1 MLLEQNTDT
10 LLDDKQFYDL
20 AIAKFVDVMQWHQ
33 DVALESW
40 AENLL
45 DNLVPFVE
53 GVRASLYVANPEEK
67 TLSFLT
73 GFALDKEDYIKEKIR
88 YGEDLIGQAAKTR
101 QLIQLEPQLEET
113 VLLETTTAQIPI
125 RQILIQPIV
134 SNDQLSGILEILFFK
149 DLQPEYLEFLKQ
161 INPNIGSN
169 LNLHIQEE
177 KLKKRN
183 DELDKKNK
191 QITSSIKYAKN
202 IQDAILPIYD
212 YFTETFREH
221 FILFLP
227 KDIVS
232 GDFYWATKVGDKTFL
247 AAVDC
252 TGHGV
257 AGAFMSMIGNT
268 LLNQIIN
275 EKRIIEP
282 EEILEALNHNIRV
295 ALRQDTSNNKDGM
308 DLGLCCI
315 NPPDK
320 DGKVEVVYA
329 GAKRPLYAACRGELF
344 ELRGDRYSIGG
355 WFGIDHPEFK
365 NKTLTLEVG
374 DTIYLTTDGYSDTAN
389 QKRKKLGE
397 KRLKKMLIEH
407 SGETMKRQKKLLLK
421 ALDKHQQG
429 TEQRDDITIIGVKL

>member
-1 MLLEQNTDT
+1 M
-10 LLDDKQFYDL
+10 LDDKQFYDL

-53 GVRASLYVANPEEK
+53 GVRASLYIANPEEQS
-67 TLSFLT
+67 LSFLT
-73 GFALDKEDYIKEKIR
+73 GFALDKRDGVKLKIK
-88 YGEDLIGQAAKTR
+88 YGEDLIGQAAKNR
-101 QLIQLEPQLEET
+101 QMIQIEPQIDEG
-113 VLLETTTAQIPI
+113 VLLETTTTQIPI

-134 SNDQLSGILEILFFK
+134 SNDQLSGVLEVLFFRP
-149 DLQPEYLEFLKQ
+149 LQAEYLEFLKQ
-161 INPNIGSN
+161 INANIGSN

-183 DELDKKNK
+183 NELDKKNK

-202 IQDAILPIYD
+202 IQDAILPQQD
-212 YFTETFREH
+212 YFAQTFDSH

-232 GDFYWATKVGDKTFL
+232 GDFYWVSQVDEKIFL

-275 EKRIIEP
+275 EKRILDP
-282 EEILEALNHNIRV
+282 AQILHALNENIQV
-295 ALRQDTSNNKDGM
+295 ALKQDTSKNKDGM

-315 NPPDK
+315 LPPDEA
-320 DGKVEVVYA
+320 GKREVVYA
-329 GAKRPLYAACRGELF
+329 GAKRPLYVACRNELF

-355 WFGIDHPEFK
+355 WFGIDSPTFT
-365 NKTLTLEVG
+365 NKSLTLEVG
-374 DTIYLTTDGYSDTAN
+374 DIIYLTTDGYGDAAN
-389 QKRKKLGE
+389 QRRKKMGE
-397 KRLKKMLIEH
+397 PRLKKMLIANH
-407 SGETMKRQKKLLLK
+407 KETMAQQKRLLLQSLQ
-421 ALDKHQQG
+421 AHQQE

>member
-1 MLLEQNTDT
+1 M
-10 LLDDKQFYDL
+10 LDDKQFYDL
-20 AIAKFVDVMQWHQ
+20 ALAKFVDVMQWHQ

-45 DNLVPFVE
+45 DNLIPFVE
-53 GVRASLYVANPEEK
+53 GVRASLYIANPEEENL
-67 TLSFLT
+67 TFLT
-73 GFALDKEDYIKEKIR
+73 GFALDYSDKIKKSLN
-88 YGEDLIGQAAKTR
+88 YGEDLIGQAAKNR
-101 QLIQLEPQLEET
+101 QLIQLEPKIEEEII
-113 VLLETTTAQIPI
+113 LETTTAKIPI
-125 RQILIQPIV
+125 RQILILPIV
-134 SNDQLSGILEILFFK
+134 SNDQLSGVMEVLFLK
-149 DLQPEYLEFLKQ
+149 ELQPEYLEFLKQ
-161 INPNIGSN
+161 LNSNIGAN

-202 IQDAILPIYD
+202 IQDAILPVVD
-212 YFTETFREH
+212 YFSETFKEH
-221 FILFLP
+221 FIVFLP

-232 GDFYWATKVGDKTFL
+232 GDFYWASKVGDKTFL

-275 EKRIIEP
+275 EKKVTEP
-282 EEILEALNHNIRV
+282 EQILEALNDNIRV
-295 ALRQDTSNNKDGM
+295 ALKQDTSNNKDGM

-315 NPPDK
+315 APPDEH
-320 DGKVEVVYA
+320 GKVEVVYA
-329 GAKRPLYAACRGELF
+329 GAKRPLYAACRGELY
-344 ELRGDRYSIGG
+344 ELKGDRYSIGG

-365 NKTLTLEVG
+365 NKTITLEVG

-389 QKRKKLGE
+389 ERRKKFGE
-397 KRLKKMLIEH
+397 KRLKKLLFAN
-407 SGETMKRQKKLLLK
+407 SKETMKRQKRLLLQ
-421 ALDKHQQG
+421 ALINHQQS
-429 TEQRDDITIIGVKL
+429 TEQRDDVTVIGVRL